1 MIPIRRF
8 WLGLV
13 SLLVGSLLVFAAAA
27 AAAADDGDLD
37 PLFGPSLSGI
47 AHVGFDL
54 GGTLADYAIATA
66 VANDGAIVLA
76 GSAVTG
82 ALPDSLNSAVTRL
95 FPDGNVDPGF
105 GSFGRLTFDTDFAGS
120 QDQLSAVGFLSTG
133 EIVAAGTTGGNGA
146 SVVKL
151 SANGIVEDQRVFHFA
166 GQSGFL
172 ALAVAPGDKILLAG
186 YINRGTNY
194 AFLVMRLLPDLGRD
208 SSFAGTGETEIDF
221 DLGAPVYDDD
231 VATAVTLDHAGRVVV
246 CGYANFAAQDD
257 DMAVARLLANGQL
270 DIGFSGDGRATSFY
284 DLGPN
289 EKSDQCHGVA
299 VDKGNAVY
307 LAGTVKRDA
316 SPFQF
321 AAVTRLFSTG
331 NPDTNFGNFGLGRDV
346 LSAVASDIDA
356 GGAIAV
362 QSDGILAIGQG
373 EGLTGKLGAA
383 RLTPAGFL
391 DGSFGGGTGAVS
403 YNVFFNGAADRG
415 AALALQGG
423 RIVLA
428 GSGDVNGGGDRD
440 FAAIRLQAALIFAD
454 DFELGDSSAWT
465 TQAP

>member
-1 MIPIRRF
+1 MTRVPRFRRYACC
-8 WLGLV
+8 L
-13 SLLVGSLLVFAAAA
+13 LLVAAS
-27 AAAADDGDLD
+27 AAADDGDLD

-47 AHVGFDL
+47 THVGFDL
-54 GGTLADYAIATA
+54 GGTFADRAAAIA
-66 VANDGAIVLA
+66 VARDGSIVLA

-95 FPDGNVDPGF
+95 LPDGNIDLGF
-105 GSFGRLTFDTDFAGS
+105 GSFGRLTFDTDFAAS

-151 SANGIVEDQRVFHFA
+151 SANGIVEDQRVFHFSLQA
-166 GQSGFL
+166 GFL
-172 ALAVAPGDKILLAG
+172 ALAVTGDDRIVLAG
-186 YINRGTNY
+186 YVNRNTNY

-208 SSFAGTGETEIDF
+208 TTFAGNGEVEIDF
-221 DLGAPVYDDD
+221 DLGSGGFDDD
-231 VATAVTLDHAGRVVV
+231 FADAVAIDHLGRVVV
-246 CGYANFAAQDD
+246 CGYGTYAAQDD

-270 DIGFSGDGRATSFY
+270 DSGFSGDGRATSFY

-289 EKSDQCHGVA
+289 VKTDQCHGVA

-307 LAGTVKRDA
+307 LAGTVERDN

-321 AAVTRLFSTG
+321 AAVTRLFSNG
-331 NPDTNFGNFGLGRDV
+331 DPDTNFGNFGVGRDV
-346 LSAVASDIDA
+346 LSAVVSDIDA

-362 QSDGILAIGQG
+362 QSDGILALG
-373 EGLTGKLGAA
+373 EGDGLTGRMGAA

-391 DGSFGGGTGAVS
+391 DGSFGGGAGAVS

-428 GSGDVNGGGDRD
+428 GTGDVNGGSDRD
-440 FAAIRLQAALIFAD
+440 FAALRLEAALIFAD
-454 DFELGDSSAWT
+454 DLELGDTSAWT
-465 TQAP
+465 AHAP